1 MKKITYTIIYACF
14 CSLSVMFSG
23 FFWSRNKFDYN
34 SRFFSQRWWEKNM
47 KIYKLLKV
55 AKWKDKLPDVSVI
68 FNKLPVKKLGTLTVD
83 TVKTLI
89 KETCVAEFAHVLL
102 IILAIPTI
110 HFLDGADGYIFF
122 FIYGIIGNL
131 PFIIIQR
138 YNRPRLIK
146 LLEKMEKNNESIN
159 SNM

>member
-1 MKKITYTIIYACF
+1 MKKITYTIIYACI

-23 FFWSRNKFDYN
+23 FFWSRNKFDYK
-34 SRFFSQRWWEKNM
+34 SRFFSQRWWEKDM
-47 KIYKLLKV
+47 KIYKILKV
-55 AKWKDKLPDVSVI
+55 LNI
-68 FNKLPVKKLGTLTVD
+68 HF
-83 TVKTLI
+83 
-89 KETCVAEFAHVLL
+89 LL
-102 IILAIPTI
+102 IIFAIPTI
-110 HFLDGADGYIFF
+110 YFLDGAEGYIFF

>member
-1 MKKITYTIIYACF
+1 
-14 CSLSVMFSG
+14 
-23 FFWSRNKFDYN
+23 
-34 SRFFSQRWWEKNM
+34 M